1 MCRSWELGS
10 VFDGDATTTKLPGLT
25 PDSPGLAASN
35 PGGNCGA
42 EPTVPSGWRFWGR
55 ERRFWRRGEEERW
68 GEWVSLLDL
77 TTLMVWGGGGGGAG
91 WGGGGA
97 GGRNGRISGEI
108 RESRCHLL

>member
-25 PDSPGLAASN
+25 PDRPGLAASN

-42 EPTVPSGWRFWGR
+42 DPTVPSGWRFCGR

-77 TTLMVWGGGGGGAG
+77 TTLMVWGRGGGWGEKREDFGGDP
-91 WGGGGA
+91 
-97 GGRNGRISGEI
+97 
-108 RESRCHLL
+108 RESLSSSASEEE